1 MNPASLLIK
10 NELDRAIFISHSAI
24 DRIALQKLSESQHLA
39 IFVFF
44 QKVDQDEVL

>member
-10 NELDRAIFISHSAI
+10 NELDRAIFISHSAVNSF
-24 DRIALQKLSESQHLA
+24 ALQKLSESQHLA

-44 QKVDQDEVL
+44 EKVDQGEML